1 MGDQIYFYFAK
12 KQRTKVENYLA
23 RTYTTGYPLNSSP
36 SAAEHRTSNM
46 FWIHKFSRNG
56 AAKKTRLFHVIQNSE
71 KQQQQQF

>member
-23 RTYTTGYPLNSSP
+23 RTYTTGYPLNSAP

-56 AAKKTRLFHVIQNSE
+56 AAKKNKTVSRDT
-71 KQQQQQF
+71 K